1 MNTRN
6 VMVFFLLFVTACSRD
21 LTPTPLE
28 PIENTIT
35 GEWVFAERYVS
46 TGGPGQWYAVTPP
59 NQHVTFNTDGTF
71 IPSESFL
78 DGATNYALV
87 DSVTVKIWP
96 ATTTSGFR
104 LMRFRI
110 DTAMREMEL
119 DPADLFCIEGCTFK
133 FRK

>member
-1 MNTRN
+1 MNKLYS
-6 VMVFFLLFVTACSRD
+6 FILLLLLVTACSRE

-35 GEWVFAERYVS
+35 GEWIFTERYVS
-46 TGGPGQWYAVTPP
+46 PGGPGEWIAVTPP
-59 NQHVTFNTDGTF
+59 NQRVKFNTDGTF

-78 DGATNYALV
+78 PGATNYVLV

-96 ATTTSGFR
+96 ATTASGFR
-104 LMRFRI
+104 LMRFHI
-110 DTAMREMEL
+110 DTAKREMEL
-119 DPADLFCIEGCTFK
+119 DPADLFCIEGCTSK